1 MLKLFTKTKTGTIY
15 RGVCVADNVFDR
27 DRLNASAR
35 TARIWLRGGSKLRA
49 VTLLLIIAT
58 FVSACD
64 PEEEPKDKTS
74 GGIILLDVRVPR
86 HLTSEARVGQR
97 LYLQH
102 CAGCHGKTIGGS
114 INGPPLIEYGSAHH
128 SDETFYR
135 AVSNGVKQHHWKYG
149 DMPPVKGIS
158 SNEVG
163 SIITFVREVQRFD
176 ERRGRELGER

>member
-15 RGVCVADNVFDR
+15 RGVSVADNVFDR
-27 DRLNASAR
+27 DRLNASAG
-35 TARIWLRGGSKLRA
+35 TARIWLRGLKLREM
-49 VTLLLIIAT
+49 TLLLIIAT

-86 HLTSEARVGQR
+86 HLTREARVGEK

-102 CAGCHGKTIGGS
+102 CGRCHGKTIGGS
-114 INGPPLIEYGSAHH
+114 TDGPPLIEYGSAHH
-128 SDETFYR
+128 SDETFHR

-149 DMPPVKGIS
+149 DMPAVKGIS

>member
-15 RGVCVADNVFDR
+15 RGASLAENVIDR
-27 DRLNASAR
+27 GRLNDSDG
-35 TARIWLRGGSKLRA
+35 TARMWLRGLKFRE
-49 VTLLLIIAT
+49 VTLLLIAAT

-64 PEEEPKDKTS
+64 PEEEPKDITA
-74 GGIILLDVRVPR
+74 GGIILLDVRVPKQ
-86 HLTSEARVGQR
+86 LTSEARLGEK
-97 LYLQH
+97 LYQQY
-102 CAGCHGKTIGGS
+102 CARCHGRTIGGS
-114 INGPPLIEYGSAHH
+114 TNGPPLIEYGNAHH
-128 SDETFYR
+128 SDGTFYR

-149 DMPPVKGIS
+149 DMPPMKGIS